1 MLIND
6 ISKQSPIKHDLLN
19 VTTLFLITLF
29 IGLFLIATTVVIS
42 KDSTI
47 FIEYAQKIEASPKQ
61 TMIQE
66 YQHPGYPVLILA
78 ASKIMSTFYKANEL
92 FLFIYSAQGAAL
104 LFRILTIIVLY
115 FLGKKFVGPRL
126 SLWGVLILVVLP
138 KPAEYGSDALSDWPN
153 IFFIAMGMLLLF
165 YGAKHGKWWLFTL
178 AGLAAGMAYLIRP
191 EGAQIIIYGASWLIL
206 QLFWKKRTLKKSQA
220 AIGLASMIFIFL
232 IIVTPYMKLKGA
244 ILPKKS
250 LDIFSSIQIPQGEDN
265 SQIEHIN
272 NYNAELIPSDIAD
285 AFLKIFENIGDTL
298 MWFFFVPYLIGL
310 YLFFKKKKFLE
321 PEQFFIIFLII
332 INVPLMIWLHC
343 SHGYMSG
350 RHTLTLVV
358 FTIFFIPTGLQALAT
373 LLNIK
378 FSRGYQHTHRW
389 FAILITIGIA
399 ICIPKL
405 FTPLHDDKLVYR
417 EAAQWLEENTDS
429 SAIVGV
435 PDYRISFYAE
445 RFGIKI
451 IDENIPQEIQYLV
464 ELVKKKESEQL
475 QNSRNGYELVFNSES
490 KKEKKEILIFKKVT
504 Q

>member
-1 MLIND
+1 MLIKN
-6 ISKQSPIKHDLLN
+6 IPNKSPIKQDLIN
-19 VTTLFLITLF
+19 VTILILITLC
-29 IGLFLIATTVVIS
+29 IGIFLIATTVVIS

-47 FIEYAQKIEASPKQ
+47 FIDYAKKIAASPSQ

-66 YQHPGYPVLILA
+66 YQHPGYPVFILA
-78 ASKIMSTFYKANEL
+78 ATKITGLFYKASQL

-104 LFRILTIIVLY
+104 LCRILTIIVLY
-115 FLGKKFVGPRL
+115 FLGKYLVGPRL
-126 SLWGVLILVVLP
+126 SLWGVLILIMLP

-153 IFFIAMGMLLLF
+153 MFFIAMGMLMLF

-178 AGLAAGMAYLIRP
+178 AGIAAGMAYLIRP
-191 EGAQIIIYGASWLIL
+191 EGAQIIIYGTWWLVL

-220 AIGLASMIFIFL
+220 AIGLVSMIFIFL
-232 IIVTPYMKLKGA
+232 IIVIPYMKLKGA

-250 LDIFSSIQIPQGEDN
+250 LDIFSSIHNPERKDI
-265 SQIEHIN
+265 SQIEHYN
-272 NYNAELIPSDIAD
+272 NYNAEMIPSHIAE

-298 MWFFFVPYLIGL
+298 MWFFLVPYLVGM

-321 PEQFFIIFLII
+321 PEQFFIISLII

-350 RHTLTLVV
+350 RHTLTIVV

-373 LLNIK
+373 LLNTK
-378 FSRGYQHTHRW
+378 YSRGYQHTHRW

-405 FTPLHDDKLVYR
+405 FTPLHADKLVYR
-417 EAAQWLEENTDS
+417 EAAKWLEENTEH

-445 RFGIKI
+445 RTGIKML
-451 IDENIPQEIQYLV
+451 DENIPEQV
-464 ELVKKKESEQL
+464 EYFVKIINKETERTYFTP
-475 QNSRNGYELVFNSES
+475 QNFQNVYSMES
-490 KKEKKEILIFKKVT
+490 NKREKEILIYKRVT

>member
-1 MLIND
+1 MLIKD
-6 ISKQSPIKHDLLN
+6 ISKQSLIKLDIIN
-19 VTTLFLITLF
+19 VTFLFLIAMI
-29 IGLFLIATTVVIS
+29 IGLFLITTTVVIS

-47 FIEYAQKIEASPKQ
+47 FIEYAQKFGTSPKQ

-78 ASKIMSTFYKANEL
+78 TSKIIGMFYKTNQL

-104 LFRILTIIVLY
+104 LCRILTIIVLY

-126 SLWGVLILVVLP
+126 SLWGVLILILLP

-153 IFFIAMGMLLLF
+153 MFFIAMGMLLLF
-165 YGAKHGKWWLFTL
+165 YGAKYGKWWFFTL
-178 AGLAAGMAYLIRP
+178 AGLAAGLAYLVRP
-191 EGAQIIIYGASWLIL
+191 EGAQIIIYGTSWLIL
-206 QLFWKKRTLKKSQA
+206 QLFWKKRTLNISRA
-220 AIGLASMIFIFL
+220 VIGLVSMIFIFL

-250 LDIFSSIQIPQGEDN
+250 LDIFSSIQN
-265 SQIEHIN
+265 SESKDTSYLN
-272 NYNAELIPSDIAD
+272 NYNAELIPSDIAE

-298 MWFFFVPYLIGL
+298 MWVFLVPYLVGL

-321 PEQFFIIFLII
+321 PEQFFIISLII

-373 LLNIK
+373 LLNTK
-378 FSRGYQHTHRW
+378 YSRGYQHTHRW
-389 FAILITIGIA
+389 FAILMTIGIA

-405 FTPLHDDKLVYR
+405 FSPLHSDKLVFR
-417 EAAQWLEENTDS
+417 EAAKWLEENTEH

-445 RFGIKI
+445 RIGIKI
-451 IDENIPQEIQYLV
+451 IDENVPQEIQYLV
-464 ELVKKKESEQL
+464 EIIKKKESEQV
-475 QNSRNGYELVFNSES
+475 QNSREEFELVFNSES